1 MMQFFRATVFLAV
14 FAVTPALG
22 QTALQADYGGAS
34 IAAIVNGQ
42 VITNQDVTGRASLLA
57 LSTGMPA
64 SPDILGRLRPQVT
77 TQLIDQTLQL
87 QEINKRGVVVP
98 ESDIAGAIAH
108 IEQNNNLPAGALR
121 TKLTSEGVPY
131 GTLVAQLRTEL
142 GWQAVLHQVLGTELQ
157 PTAGDMNAEKKALQA
172 EMGKTQYHLAEIF
185 IPVSDPA
192 DDATAKNFASTV
204 IAQLRTG
211 APFPIIAAQF
221 SQAPSALQGG
231 DLGFVSPS
239 QLDPSVA
246 AVVATMPA
254 GAISNPIR
262 VPGGYDIVQL
272 QQSQVVGA
280 ASLEQLT
287 IRQAFAR
294 YPTPITN
301 GSVGPAQGAVID
313 KLVQAAHGAK
323 SCDDVAAINA
333 SFGTVRPADPGPV
346 NLADVNPPEFQAL
359 LANLPIGQVSQPL
372 VAPDGASIVMVCTR
386 QKVAQAL
393 PSDDDITQMII
404 NRRVE
409 MESKQLLD
417 SLRHQSIISGQS
429 SVVSGQ

>member
-1 MMQFFRATVFLAV
+1 MMQIFRAAVVLA
-14 FAVTPALG
+14 AITVTPAF
-22 QTALQADYGGAS
+22 AQAVAQPDDGGAS

-42 VITNQDVTGRASLLA
+42 VITDDDVVGRARLLA
-57 LSTGMPA
+57 LSTGMAMTPE
-64 SPDILGRLRPQVT
+64 ILDRLRPQVT
-77 TQLIDQTLQL
+77 SQLIDQTLQL

-121 TKLTSEGVPY
+121 TKLAGEGVPY
-131 GTLVAQLRTEL
+131 GTLVSQIRTEL
-142 GWQAVLHQVLGTELQ
+142 GWQTVLHQVLGAELQ
-157 PTAGDMNAEKKALQA
+157 PTTGDMNAEKKALQA
-172 EMGKTQYHLAEIF
+172 ELGKTQYHLAEIF
-185 IPVSDPA
+185 IPVTDPA

-221 SQAPSALQGG
+221 SQSPSALQGG

-246 AVVATMPA
+246 AVVSTMPA
-254 GAISNPIR
+254 GAISNPVR

-272 QQSQVVGA
+272 QQTQVVGA
-280 ASLEQLT
+280 ASQVQLT
-287 IRQAFAR
+287 IRQAFAQ
-294 YPTPITN
+294 YPSPITN
-301 GSVGPAQGAVID
+301 GQVGPAQGAVID

-323 SCDDVAAINA
+323 SCDDVTAINA
-333 SFGTVRPADPGPV
+333 SFGNIRPADPGPV

-386 QKVAQAL
+386 QNVAQAL
-393 PSDDDITQMII
+393 PSDSDISQTIVE
-404 NRRVE
+404 RRVE

-417 SLRHQSIISGQS
+417 SLRHQSIISQ
-429 SVVSGQ
+429 